1 MILRNGNL
9 DVNVYDR
16 SVRKRLTMVWERER
30 TGLGDVHPIENGR
43 PDDAKTTGEILP
55 LGDGIR
61 VRRSAAFTETLPIR
75 HAGAGAV
82 IGAVNALAA
91 QSAAADTLAVM
102 VLLPEGSEES
112 LLRNVVDDIRNT
124 CESVGGKISYFA
136 GEVSGAVTR
145 PVVSVTASG
154 RTFAEHLQPCGA
166 ESTDLSADAGLDDAM
181 KRRRGEA
188 SRTGGS
194 EEGSRDCCDGTDILL
209 LGHIGL
215 EGTAILAEERREE
228 LEKRF
233 PVQFVERAAGLRE
246 WLVMTEAVKVLTSL
260 TAGGQR
266 WNCPP
271 EMQTTGSERKAPK
284 RSDEM
289 EANRLRHLINLS
301 AGGIYAALWALAEES
316 GKGFEVELTDIPI
329 LQETIE
335 ITDYYGINPYQLRS
349 AGAMLA
355 VIRDG
360 EEMTEMLAEHG
371 VYARVIG
378 HLTDGRDKVI
388 CNGEERQS
396 LNRPEADSIAGGL
409 CSYNPANIR
418 IEQGRKK

>member
-16 SVRKRLTMVWERER
+16 SVRKRLTTVWERER
-30 TGLGDVHPIENGR
+30 TEVGDVHPIENGR
-43 PDDAKTTGEILP
+43 PDDAKKTGEILP
-55 LGDGIR
+55 LGDGNC
-61 VRRSAAFTETLPIR
+61 VRRSAVFTETLPIR

-91 QSAAADTLAVM
+91 KAAAADTLAVT

-112 LLRNVVDDIRNT
+112 LLRNVVDDIRDA
-124 CESVGGKISYFA
+124 CETVDGKISYFA
-136 GEVSGAVTR
+136 GEVSGGVTR

-154 RTFAEHLQPCGA
+154 RTFAEHLQTCGA
-166 ESTDLSADAGLDDAM
+166 ENIDLSADAGLDAEM
-181 KRRRGEA
+181 RRIRDEA
-188 SRTGGS
+188 FRTGGP
-194 EEGSRDCCDGTDILL
+194 EEGCRDCCDGTDILL
-209 LGHIGL
+209 LGHIGQ

-246 WLVMTEAVKVLTSL
+246 RLMMTEAVKVLTSL
-260 TAGGQR
+260 TAGGKS

-271 EMQTTGSERKAPK
+271 AMQTTGSERKAPK

-355 VIRDG
+355 VVREG
-360 EEMTEMLAEHG
+360 EEMTEMLEERG
-371 VYARVIG
+371 IYARVIG

-396 LNRPEADSIAGGL
+396 LNRPEADSIAGVLFG
-409 CSYNPANIR
+409 
-418 IEQGRKK
+418 

>member
-16 SVRKRLTMVWERER
+16 SVRKRLTAVRKRER
-30 TGLGDVHPIENGR
+30 TESDNILLAGDER
-43 PDDAKTTGEILP
+43 PEDVQMTGACSS
-55 LGDGIR
+55 
-61 VRRSAAFTETLPIR
+61 VRRSAVFTETLPIR

-91 QSAAADTLAVM
+91 QLAAADTLAVT

-112 LLRNVVDDIRNT
+112 LLRNVVDNIRNT

-154 RTFAEHLQPCGA
+154 RTFAEHLQPGGV
-166 ESTDLSADAGLDDAM
+166 ENAGLPEDADLNDET
-181 KRRRGEA
+181 RRIRGEA
-188 SRTGGS
+188 SRTGGP
-194 EEGSRDCCDGTDILL
+194 EEGGRDRCDDADILV

-228 LEKRF
+228 LERRF

-246 WLVMTEAVKVLTSL
+246 RLVMTEAVKVLTSL

-266 WNCPP
+266 RNCPS
-271 EMQTTGSERKAPK
+271 EVQAKGSEHKAPK

-355 VIRDG
+355 VVRDG
-360 EEMTEMLAEHG
+360 KEMTEMLAERG

-396 LNRPEADSIAGGL
+396 LNRPEADSIVRGL
-409 CSYNPANIR
+409 CGA
-418 IEQGRKK
+418 